1 MSKIKQDKIPMVL
14 TEDGLSEALSYKHKL
29 RRERD
34 GLLNFGDQVGWIE
47 WSEDGRYKQLHEEPA
62 VGRSLILDPRS
73 APFYTWMTTTVT
85 EIIQQSENY
94 LKFKTGNST
103 YELWH
108 AQQENK
114 KENKQ

>member
-47 WSEDGRYKQLHEEPA
+47 WGEDGKYKQLHDEPA
-62 VGRSLILDPRS
+62 VGRSLIIDPAS
-73 APFYTWMTTTVT
+73 TPFFTWMTTTVT
-85 EIIQQSENY
+85 EILEQREDY
-94 LKFKTGNST
+94 LKFKTTNSI
-103 YELWH
+103 YELF
-108 AQQENK
+108 K
-114 KENKQ
+114 L